1 MITPSSLSLCW
12 CCCLRLSLQ
21 TASFFLSLRF
31 RTSLS
36 PRGFIQK
43 SSRYEM
49 VSRKNARARER
60 HQHHQHRRSQ
70 RRVLRSFVL
79 LLSLKPL
86 ALSLSLFFFFFFFY
100 KQREHKQRCVVKT
113 GSFFLLEKFPSSSS
127 FLRLSQIECLGFIFF
142 GYLGF
147 PQKFLSLFFSFCSFS
162 FSLEGKKRHQKKSGR
177 GALLLRKTTVLWH
190 FDFERESE
198 SESERETP
206 ARVERVVWREK
217 VLSFSFFCVFRG
229 ETRVLFVLSVFG
241 YRIRESDWTAKK
253 KSAAPFSFFRFV
265 SRRLRRRL

>member
-1 MITPSSLSLCW
+1 MKWSLEKT
-12 CCCLRLSLQ
+12 R
-21 TASFFLSLRF
+21 
-31 RTSLS
+31 
-36 PRGFIQK
+36 
-43 SSRYEM
+43 
-49 VSRKNARARER
+49 ARARETPTPPTPTFSTTSSSFV
-60 HQHHQHRRSQ
+60 RSS
-70 RRVLRSFVL
+70 SFVEAARAFSLSVL
-79 LLSLKPL
+79 LLLLLLQAKRAQAKMCRQNRFLFSFGKIPFVFVFSS
-86 ALSLSLFFFFFFFY
+86 SLSNRVFRVYYFW
-100 KQREHKQRCVVKT
+100 
-113 GSFFLLEKFPSSSS
+113 
-127 FLRLSQIECLGFIFF
+127 IFRVSTK
-142 GYLGF
+142 L
-147 PQKFLSLFFSFCSFS
+147 LSLFFSFCSFS